1 MLRCAVRKPDA
12 SMWGEGGQEE
22 FVLLLADL
30 GVRGIV
36 AGSNYRFG
44 YKAAG
49 DAALLQELGLKHGL
63 VVDIVDIVMSS
74 DVMHGQMKR
83 VRARGEPPPTHSGSL
98 RPFSRQELPLNTR
111 STCGSPLCTA
121 AARAAASDGCRSPL
135 VLTQPFERKFFAA
148 GGGGAFTRDDFHW
161 HASAGELLKVPAAGV
176 VHAHPRV
183 PGAGRRGRGG
193 GATGATPPRG
203 VRAAGV
209 SERLFDSTWFGV
221 SNFCF

>member
-135 VLTQPFERKFFAA
+135 CARQL
-148 GGGGAFTRDDFHW
+148 H
-161 HASAGELLKVPAAGV
+161 VPPHQTAV
-176 VHAHPRV
+176 VHPLCSPSHLNENSLR
-183 PGAGRRGRGG
+183 RGG
-193 GATGATPPRG
+193 GALSRETISIGTPPR
-203 VRAAGV
+203 A
-209 SERLFDSTWFGV
+209 SF
-221 SNFCF
+221 